1 MIVISVIILV
11 LDYLRPADMNKFFG
25 TTSEF
30 VVANDEAEVSILLN
44 QIPFKAVNLLM

>member
-1 MIVISVIILV
+1 MLYVFTGLFVVLMAAIILV

-30 VVANDEAEVSILLN
+30 HSPYDNEVSKTIDRL
-44 QIPFKAVNLLM
+44 